1 MTRSKDILKEL
12 EDISPVVAQL
22 NPMVPYQVPEV
33 YFDTLSSVIMA
44 RIATGGHE
52 ENSLLQVAGKQ
63 MPQDVPVGYFE
74 NLADDILSKINTKQ
88 EQSVIDELKELSP
101 TLAGINKT
109 NVYEVPVGYF
119 DEVAS
124 TVATQ
129 TTTAT
134 KVVSIFSRKLLIRYA
149 AAAVVFTMI
158 AFGINLMLQ
167 QQSTA
172 APFKIAG
179 VEPIKTQKQFNNELA
194 ALSDDAIVSY
204 LEMTSDAKDVEKI
217 SESIDQSKL
226 PEETDYMDD
235 VFLDSLMKQLEQP
248 ETINN
253 TKEPQT
259 ETETK

>member
-1 MTRSKDILKEL
+1 MIRSKDILQEL

-22 NPMVPYQVPEV
+22 NPMAPYQVPEV

-44 RIATGGHE
+44 RIAAGGQE

-63 MPQDVPVGYFE
+63 MPQDVPAGYFE

-88 EQSVIDELKELSP
+88 EQSVNDELNELSP
-101 TLAGINKT
+101 VLAAVSKT
-109 NVYEVPVGYF
+109 NVYEVPAGYF
-119 DEVAS
+119 DGVAA
-124 TVATQ
+124 TVAAQ

-134 KVVSIFSRKLLIRYA
+134 KVVSIFSRKLLMRYA

-158 AFGINLMLQ
+158 AFGISFFMNNKTTVID
-167 QQSTA
+167 TA
-172 APFKIAG
+172 HIIPPQT
-179 VEPIKTQKQFNNELA
+179 EKQFNNELA
-194 ALSDDAIVSY
+194 TLSDDAIISY
-204 LEMTSDAKDVEKI
+204 LEMTSDVKDVEKI

-248 ETINN
+248 EADNN
-253 TKEPQT
+253 TTEPQT

>member
-22 NPMVPYQVPEV
+22 NPVVPYQVPEV

-44 RIATGGHE
+44 RIATGGNE

-63 MPQDVPVGYFE
+63 MPQDVPAGYFE
-74 NLADDILSKINTKQ
+74 TLADDILSKINKQQ
-88 EQSVIDELKELSP
+88 EQSVMEELNEWSP
-101 TLAGINKT
+101 LLASISKT
-109 NVYEVPVGYF
+109 NVYEVPAGYF
-119 DEVAS
+119 DGVAA
-124 TVATQ
+124 TVAEQ

-158 AFGINLMLQ
+158 AFGMNLMLQ
-167 QQSTA
+167 QQSTS

-217 SESIDQSKL
+217 SESIDQTTL
-226 PEETDYMDD
+226 PEESDYMDD

-248 ETINN
+248 EANSN
-253 TKEPQT
+253 TTEPQT

>member
-1 MTRSKDILKEL
+1 MTRSNQILQEL
-12 EDISPVVAQL
+12 ENISPVVAQL
-22 NPMVPYQVPEV
+22 NAVVPYQVPEV

-74 NLADDILSKINTKQ
+74 NLAISILSKINTNQ
-88 EQSVIDELKELSP
+88 DQTVSGELNELSP
-101 TLAGINKT
+101 MLARISKT

-119 DEVAS
+119 DGIAA

-134 KVVSIFSRKLLIRYA
+134 KVVSLFSRKLLIRFA

-158 AFGINLMLQ
+158 AFGMNLMLQ

-172 APFKIAG
+172 APFKITG
-179 VEPIKTQKQFNNELA
+179 VDPIKTQKQFNNELA
-194 ALSDDAIVSY
+194 ALSDEAIVSY
-204 LEMTSDAKDVEKI
+204 LEMTSDAKDADKI
-217 SESIDQSKL
+217 SESIDQTTL
-226 PEETDYMDD
+226 PEESDYLDD

-248 ETINN
+248 EATINPIA
-253 TKEPQT
+253 PQT

>member
-12 EDISPVVAQL
+12 ENISPVVAQL

-52 ENSLLQVAGKQ
+52 ENSLLQVASKQ

-74 NLADDILSKINTKQ
+74 NLADDILSRINAQQ
-88 EQSVIDELKELSP
+88 EQSVMEELNELSP
-101 TLAGINKT
+101 VLAGISKT

-119 DEVAS
+119 DGVAA

-129 TTTAT
+129 TTAAT

-158 AFGINLMLQ
+158 AFGINILLQ
-167 QQSTA
+167 QQSSSI
-172 APFKIAG
+172 PSDIVQ
-179 VEPIKTQKQFNNELA
+179 VEHIKTQKQFNNELA

-204 LEMTSDAKDVEKI
+204 LEMTSDTKDVENI
-217 SESIDQSKL
+217 SESIDQTTL
-226 PEETDYMDD
+226 PEETDYMDEQ
-235 VFLDSLMKQLEQP
+235 FLDSLMKQLEQP
-248 ETINN
+248 EANNN
-253 TKEPQT
+253 TEPQT

>member
-1 MTRSKDILKEL
+1 MTRSNDILQEL
-12 EDISPVVAQL
+12 ENISPVVAKL

-44 RIATGGHE
+44 RIAAGGQE

-63 MPQDVPVGYFE
+63 MPQDVPAGYFE
-74 NLADDILSKINTKQ
+74 NLADNILSKINIQT
-88 EQSVIDELKELSP
+88 EQAVAEELQELSP
-101 TLAGINKT
+101 VLAGISKT
-109 NVYEVPVGYF
+109 NVYEVPAGYF
-119 DEVAS
+119 DGVAA
-124 TVATQ
+124 TVAAQ

-134 KVVSIFSRKLLIRYA
+134 KVVSIFSRKLLMRYA

-158 AFGINLMLQ
+158 AFGISFFMNNKTTVID
-167 QQSTA
+167 TA
-172 APFKIAG
+172 HIIPPQT
-179 VEPIKTQKQFNNELA
+179 EKQFNNELA
-194 ALSDDAIVSY
+194 TLSDDAIISY
-204 LEMTSDAKDVEKI
+204 LEMTSDVKDVEKI

-248 ETINN
+248 EADNN
-253 TKEPQT
+253 TTEPQT

>member
-44 RIATGGHE
+44 RIAAGGHE
-52 ENSLLQVAGKQ
+52 ENSLLQVVGKQ
-63 MPQDVPVGYFE
+63 MPQDVPAGYFE
-74 NLADDILSKINTKQ
+74 NLADDILSKINRKQ
-88 EQSVIDELKELSP
+88 EQSVNDELKELSP
-101 TLAGINKT
+101 VLARISKT

-119 DEVAS
+119 DGIAA

-129 TTTAT
+129 TTSAT
-134 KVVSIFSRKLLIRYA
+134 KVVSLFSRKLLIRYA

-158 AFGINLMLQ
+158 AFGINFFMNNQ
-167 QQSTA
+167 TTVNDTVDIIS
-172 APFKIAG
+172 
-179 VEPIKTQKQFNNELA
+179 PIKTEKQFNNELA

-204 LEMTSDAKDVEKI
+204 LEMTSDVKDVEKI

-248 ETINN
+248 EANNN
-253 TKEPQT
+253 TTEPQT